1 MAANVSFNPV
11 LTTNALG
18 SFSTQSDGFVQGV
31 MMDDP
36 ASRFYIDG
44 APLASTETLPMWG
57 GVAIF
62 NNVAPA
68 TPTGTALGNVLG
80 RATSVSQITGFS
92 IINQATAWVTSPQ
105 SEAPSAGTGMTV
117 PFVKIGSNARVAVQ
131 CSTALA
137 SLAGGLINQQVS
149 WDFGLQQLIP
159 YVPAYT
165 QQTPSAYSYT
175 STTGV
180 LQLTFSSAPGVVAGD
195 YVTLAGF
202 TGANTVFN
210 GTFYV
215 ISTASAGTVV
225 NLQATAGLGSLTPTT
240 GYLVAGGGA
249 LNVRVLDINIGGS
262 KTVTYDSVNNLVH
275 WNPTGSAA
283 LILI

>member
-62 NNVAPA
+62 NNVAPT

-80 RATSVSQITGFS
+80 RATSASQITGFS

-131 CSTALA
+131 CSSALT
-137 SLAGGLINQQVS
+137 SLAGGLITQQVS
-149 WDFGLQQLIP
+149 WDFGSQQLIP
-159 YVPAYT
+159 YVPAYS
-165 QQTPSAYSYT
+165 QATPTAYGYT
-175 STTGV
+175 SSTGV
-180 LQLTFSSAPGVVAGD
+180 LQLTFSVAPGVVAGD

-210 GTFYV
+210 GSFYV
-215 ISTASAGTVV
+215 ISTASAGTIL
-225 NLQATAGLGSLTPTT
+225 NLQATAGLGALTPTT

-249 LNVRVLDINIGGS
+249 LNVRVLDVNIGTS
-262 KTVTYDSVNNLVH
+262 KTITYDSVNNLVH